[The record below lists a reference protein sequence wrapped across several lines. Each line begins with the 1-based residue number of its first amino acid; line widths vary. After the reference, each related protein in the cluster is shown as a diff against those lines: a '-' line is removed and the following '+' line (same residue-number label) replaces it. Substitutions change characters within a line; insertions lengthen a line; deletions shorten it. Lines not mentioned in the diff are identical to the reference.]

1 MSTSQPQ
8 GQDGRP
14 AIDEGLMHY
23 LEVAFIFLA
32 GFAMLLVGLFMIL
45 RFCDRRIARAA
56 RRLARH
62 KKTWLIPESDPR
74 WKA

>member
-1 MSTSQPQ
+1 MSTSQPR

-32 GFAMLLVGLFMIL
+32 GFAMLLVGLFIIL
-45 RFCDRRIARAA
+45 RFCDRQIARAA

-62 KKTWLIPESDPR
+62 KNDLARPGVPR
-74 WKA
+74 

>member
-1 MSTSQPQ
+1 MSTSLPR

-45 RFCDRRIARAA
+45 RFCDRQIARAA

-62 KKTWLIPESDPR
+62 KNNLARPGIPR
-74 WKA
+74 

>member
-1 MSTSQPQ
+1 
-8 GQDGRP
+8 
-14 AIDEGLMHY
+14 MHY

-32 GFAMLLVGLFMIL
+32 AFAMLLVGLFMIL

>member
-1 MSTSQPQ
+1 
-8 GQDGRP
+8 
-14 AIDEGLMHY
+14 MHY

-56 RRLARH
+56 RHLARH
-62 KKTWLIPESDPR
+62 KKALAHPGIPR
-74 WKA
+74 